1 MVEERKVKSG
11 TITSH
16 VLVAGAE
23 DLQPL
28 ILLHGAGPG
37 ANAAANWG
45 PIMPDLQKKFR
56 VIAPDLVGFGKTEI
70 PDPHPQHIMGWIGQ
84 RVEQILAMMDEMGI
98 KKAQLV
104 GNSMGGALALQ
115 LLSEAPNRFENSV
128 LMGSIGAPFT
138 GSPELTRLLS
148 FYADPRKA
156 RYRQMMHSF
165 AYNAEKFS
173 GMEDIVEKRFNIATD
188 PEIRDAH
195 QKMFG
200 SMQGGMDSLIMPPK
214 MLQDMPH
221 KILIFHGRQDRVV
234 PLETS
239 LYLIEHLQNAEL
251 MVLDKCGHWAQLERW
266 DLMRP
271 MMERHF
277 GVTPW

>member
-1 MVEERKVKSG
+1 MVEECKVKSG
-11 TITSH
+11 KIASN
-16 VLVAGAE
+16 VLMAGAE
-23 DLQPL
+23 AAQPL

-37 ANAAANWG
+37 ANAAANWN
-45 PIMPDLQKKFR
+45 PVMSDLAENFR

-70 PDPHPQHIMGWIGQ
+70 PDPHPWHIMGWIGE
-84 RVEQILAMMDEMGI
+84 RVEQILSMMDELGLDQ
-98 KKAQLV
+98 AQLV

-115 LLSEAPNRFENSV
+115 LLSEAPERFGNTV

-138 GSPELTRLLS
+138 PTPELSRLLS

-165 AYNAEKFS
+165 AYNAEQFS
-173 GMEDIVEKRFNIATD
+173 GMEDIVENRFKIATD
-188 PEIRDAH
+188 PKTRDSH

-200 SMQGGMDSLIMPPK
+200 LMQGGMDSLIMAPDVLGK
-214 MLQDMPH
+214 MPH

-266 DLMRP
+266 DLMGP

-277 GVTPW
+277 EVTSW